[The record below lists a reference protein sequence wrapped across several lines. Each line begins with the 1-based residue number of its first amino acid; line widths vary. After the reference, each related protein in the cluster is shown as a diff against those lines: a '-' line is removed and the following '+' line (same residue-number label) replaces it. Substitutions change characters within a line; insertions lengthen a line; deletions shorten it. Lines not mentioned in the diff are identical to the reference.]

1 VKTLLLLGALFMS
14 ANSNKLREVSLPEL
28 NEQVLQTDDTLYVVN
43 FWATWCKPCVT
54 ELPFFENANKQ
65 FAAQKVKV
73 VLVSLDFLKDKEKV
87 KTFIANKQI
96 ESQVFHLNEKN
107 PNSWLGKVDT
117 SWSGAIPATVFYKN
131 KKKVHFHE
139 GEFTQHELDSIIQSI
154 NK

>member
-1 VKTLLLLGALFMS
+1 MLIGALLVA
-14 ANSNKLREVSLPEL
+14 ANSNELRQVSLSEL
-28 NEQVLQTDDTLYVVN
+28 NEQVLKADDTLYVVN
-43 FWATWCKPCVT
+43 FWATWCKPCVA
-54 ELPFFENANKQ
+54 ELPYFENANKQ
-65 FAAQKVKV
+65 FASQKVKV

-131 KKKVHFHE
+131 KKKVHFQE
-139 GEFTQHELDSIIQSI
+139 GEFTQHELDSIIQTL